1 MIRCPSKLGG
11 HWIAALVA
19 AVFVATQSPLRGED
33 KPASPAHPLIVHEWG
48 TFTSFSGSDGVQLD
62 YRPLVDNDLPEFI
75 YSDSSLSPFT
85 KRRIFARQRMETPV
99 TYFYSDIERD
109 VRVSV
114 SFPKGRLTEYY
125 PPPLPTKQVPSL
137 DGAPTTIDTLDW
149 GTVHLIPE
157 KSLTTQVANP
167 KVADRLNRHISSAL
181 VPWMDNYN
189 PYYEARRTD
198 STLLYVRREN
208 KPEEYSSAA
217 YDFQGDHFEKFLF
230 YRGTGQFELPVRVEA
245 LGSDRVRI
253 RNLGGQ
259 EIRSAF
265 LVENNGETFRSRFVG
280 HLPPES
286 VTETSLRPKT
296 DIAGTDVNADLIP
309 QLTSELVA
317 AGLYEKEATAMVN
330 TWQSAWFSEPGMRL
344 FFFVPE
350 DITEKVLPLKIE
362 PKPDQTVRVLVARME
377 FMSPEEERNLQALI
391 GKSAENREANEP
403 ALMEELKRRGRLAE
417 PAVQY
422 VGKGAKDEAV
432 RAEAERVRNVL
443 LSGG

>member
-1 MIRCPSKLGG
+1 MKRRLTSLAGLRLAAFVAG
-11 HWIAALVA
+11 LALVA
-19 AVFVATQSPLRGED
+19 A
-33 KPASPAHPLIVHEWG
+33 SPAAAQNGNPSPEHPLIVHEWG

-62 YRPLVDNDLPEFI
+62 YRPLVNNDLPEFI
-75 YSDSSLSPFT
+75 YSDSSLNPFT

-114 SFPKGRLTEYY
+114 SFPNGRLTEYY
-125 PPPLPTKQVPSL
+125 PPPLPPKQVPSL
-137 DGAPTTIDTLDW
+137 DGAPQAIDTLDW
-149 GTVHLIPE
+149 GTVHLIPD
-157 KSLTTQVANP
+157 KSLITQVTNP

-181 VPWMDNYN
+181 VPWMDSYN
-189 PYYEARRTD
+189 PYYEARKTD

-208 KPEEYSSAA
+208 KENEYTSAA

-230 YRGTGQFELPVRVEA
+230 YRGTGQFELPVRIEA
-245 LGSDRVRI
+245 LGSDRLRI

-265 LVENNGETFRSRFVG
+265 LVENTGEAFRSRFVG

-286 VTETSLRPKT
+286 VTEASLRPKT
-296 DIAGTDVNADLIP
+296 EIAGTDINADLIP
-309 QLTSELVA
+309 QLTKELVA
-317 AGLYEKEATAMVN
+317 AGLYEKEAIAMVN
-330 TWQSAWFSEPGMRL
+330 TWQSAWFAEPGMRL

-377 FMSPEEERNLQALI
+377 FMSPEEELNLQALI
-391 GKSAENREANEP
+391 GKSAADREANEP
-403 ALMEELKRRGRLAE
+403 VLLEQLKRRGRLAE
-417 PAVQY
+417 PAILH
-422 VGKGAKDEAV
+422 VGKTAKDEAV
-432 RAEAERVRNVL
+432 KAEAERVRTLL